1 MLGPVETAARILGP
15 TGMLSRGARL
25 PQIDAPHPHP
35 PALPALAEWIAQGGA
50 VLALGPLTNLA
61 TAMLAHPDLP
71 LHHVTWMG
79 GSTGRG
85 NHTPFAEY
93 NAVADPHALAILLD
107 RGVTIDMIDLEAC
120 RQVTIG
126 EAEVTRLR
134 CSGGANA
141 DLLADLLGGYLDIAK
156 TRGRDRMALYDPV
169 AAVALACPELFD
181 MTPVRLEV
189 DLSDAETRAQTLV
202 AGGPANARVAGKLD
216 AEAVRD
222 TVLNALEAA

>member
-79 GSTGRG
+79 GSTGGAITRPSP
-85 NHTPFAEY
+85 NTTPSRTPMPWRSFW
-93 NAVADPHALAILLD
+93 
-107 RGVTIDMIDLEAC
+107 T
-120 RQVTIG
+120 
-126 EAEVTRLR
+126 
-134 CSGGANA
+134 GG
-141 DLLADLLGGYLDIAK
+141 
-156 TRGRDRMALYDPV
+156 
-169 AAVALACPELFD
+169 
-181 MTPVRLEV
+181 
-189 DLSDAETRAQTLV
+189 
-202 AGGPANARVAGKLD
+202 
-216 AEAVRD
+216 
-222 TVLNALEAA
+222 